1 MHAGGPGAVSLG
13 VVKVFKAFK
22 ILIALVMLVGCLRLL
37 GIALHDPVVGYANS
51 YDMVRIQ
58 ACLGLWPR
66 RDGAL
71 LLGASPD
78 GPIPEYV
85 YNGQRSWRAC
95 YLSSELLLDGA
106 ALLLHRAISPLAGSD
121 AMDLRLVGGLK
132 AALLT
137 LAALLLS
144 WLLLRWSPLAALANS
159 LVFALVLADPLNALY
174 LNTLYCEFACLLFAY
189 LAVALALVV
198 ARYDDGLRW
207 QIALAAAL
215 FLLGTSK
222 VQHALLPLV
231 ISGAVVLVARRRTR
245 RLVLVLAVACGATL
259 ALQGIASSRP
269 GLMRFVRRANA
280 TDTVLG
286 AILPAFDDPARGA
299 RRLGLP
305 ERCAAHAGKTWYSPG
320 VQQRHPC
327 PEVYRLSRAR
337 TAAVV
342 LGEPVALARMAR
354 TALPRTRPLIL
365 DHIGTASGGR
375 VPWLA
380 RLSLSTIVDKLPPA
394 VYAAVFALLAA
405 AGLLCF
411 LVACAGA
418 TSLGPPWVLV
428 LLLALTTFEVLAASL
443 FGDGYVDLS
452 KHAHLAAS
460 AWTVGLAAAVTAA
473 LRALWRRSRRHE
485 P

>member
-1 MHAGGPGAVSLG
+1 MHAGRPGGGRVA
-13 VVKVFKAFK
+13 KVAKVA
-22 ILIALVMLVGCLRLL
+22 IALVMAVGCLRLL

-51 YDMVRIQ
+51 YDMVRVQ

-71 LLGASPD
+71 VLGASPD
-78 GPIPEYV
+78 GPITDYV
-85 YNGQRSWRAC
+85 YTGQRSWRTC

-106 ALLLHRAISPLAGSD
+106 ALLLHRASGAD

-137 LAALLLS
+137 LAAALLS
-144 WLLLRWSPLAALANS
+144 WLLLRRSPAAALANG

-174 LNTLYCEFACLLFAY
+174 LNTLYCEFACLFFAY
-189 LAVALALVV
+189 LSVALALVV

-231 ISGAVVLVARRRTR
+231 IGGAVVLVARRRTR
-245 RLVLVLAVACGATL
+245 RLALVLAVACGATL
-259 ALQGIASSRP
+259 ALQGIAASRP

-280 TDTVLG
+280 TDSVLG
-286 AILPAFDDPARGA
+286 AILPAFDDPVRGA

-305 ERCAAHAGKTWYSPG
+305 ERCAGHAGKTWYSPG

-327 PEVYRLSRAR
+327 PEVFRLSRAR
-337 TAAVV
+337 VAAVM
-342 LGEPVALARMAR
+342 LGEPVALARMVR
-354 TALPRTRPLIL
+354 GALSHTRPWIL
-365 DHIGTASGGR
+365 DHIGTVSGGR

-380 RLSLSTIVDKLPPA
+380 RLSLSTIVDRLPHG
-394 VYAAVFALLAA
+394 VYAAGFALLAV
-405 AGLLCF
+405 AGLLSF
-411 LVACAGA
+411 LVACAAVSAGA
-418 TSLGPPWVLV
+418 SSLGPPWVLV
-428 LLLALTTFEVLAASL
+428 LLLALTTFEVLVASF
-443 FGDGYVDLS
+443 FGDGYVELS
-452 KHAHLAAS
+452 KHAHLAAT
-460 AWTVGLAAAVTAA
+460 AWTVGLFAAVAAA
-473 LRALWRRSRRHE
+473 LLALWRSRRRDR
-485 P
+485 

>member
-1 MHAGGPGAVSLG
+1 MHAGRPGRGRVA
-13 VVKVFKAFK
+13 KVAKVA
-22 ILIALVMLVGCLRLL
+22 IALAMVVGCLRLF
-37 GIALHDPVVGYANS
+37 GIALHDPIVGYANS
-51 YDMVRIQ
+51 YDMVRVQ
-58 ACLGLWPR
+58 TCLGLWPR

-71 LLGASPD
+71 VLGASPD
-78 GPIPEYV
+78 GPIREYV
-85 YNGQRSWRAC
+85 YTGQRSWRTC

-106 ALLLHRAISPLAGSD
+106 ALLLHRASGAD

-137 LAALLLS
+137 LAAALLS
-144 WLLLRWSPLAALANS
+144 WLLWRRSVAAALTNS

-189 LAVALALVV
+189 LSVALALVV

-207 QIALAAAL
+207 QVALAAAL

-231 ISGAVVLVARRRTR
+231 LGGAVLLVARRRTR
-245 RLVLVLAVACGATL
+245 RLALLLAIACAAAL
-259 ALQGIASSRP
+259 AFQGIASHRP

-280 TDTVLG
+280 TDSVLG

-305 ERCAAHAGKTWYSPG
+305 QRCALHAGKTWYSPG

-327 PEVYRLSRAR
+327 PEVLQLSRTR
-337 TAAVV
+337 VAAVM
-342 LGEPVALARMAR
+342 LGEPVVLERMAR
-354 TALPRTRPLIL
+354 TALSRTRPWIL

-380 RLSLSTIVDKLPPA
+380 RLSLSALVDQLPDG
-394 VYAAVFALLAA
+394 VHAAGFALLAA
-405 AGLLCF
+405 AGLLAL
-411 LVACAGA
+411 LVACAALSPGA
-418 TSLGPPWVLV
+418 TALGAPWVLV
-428 LLLALTTFEVLAASL
+428 LMLALTTFEVLVASL

-452 KHAHLAAS
+452 KHAHLAATTC
-460 AWTVGLAAAVTAA
+460 TVGLAAAVVAA
-473 LRALWRRSRRHE
+473 LRALWRSRRD